1 MADLGIRV
9 DADSLVLWRGRD
21 FKWNFENLDASQ
33 TPIPYPPGRL
43 FFELQTGGE
52 HNALHRVYITGATS
66 GTYTLNCNGINTAAI
81 DYNDVSENPQGLAG
95 DITDAV
101 EGAVGAGNA
110 VIHPVSL
117 YPAWT
122 LNFNLNSSKPLTE
135 QLVNTI
141 NKTANDFFDTF
152 DSLLGVDVEMTVTD
166 QLNFK
171 LVVTSRRSFDE
182 VGVVTFAVD
191 VTSTAVK
198 NFFNAAAGLIGA
210 VNAVSTD
217 FYWNRE
223 YNIEYTGDLAL
234 TPIPATTANATGL
247 VGTNKRIVTEVL
259 EPGKEPMTIWEF
271 VIEDS
276 IASIKIESE
285 EADKIANRVKWQLV
299 FLPEGEVAG
308 GDPIALGTVSKVG

>member
-52 HNALHRVYITGATS
+52 HNALHRVYITGATG
-66 GTYTLNCNGINTAAI
+66 GTYTLKCNGIDTAAI

-95 DITDAV
+95 DISDAV
-101 EGAVGAGNA
+101 IGAVGAGNA

-171 LVVTSRRSFDE
+171 LVVTSRKSFDE

-234 TPIPATTANATGL
+234 TPIPPDHGQRDRTRRHQQAHRHRGARAWQGADDDLGVRDRRQHREHQDRVRRGRQGRKPREVATGL
-247 VGTNKRIVTEVL
+247 PPRG
-259 EPGKEPMTIWEF
+259 
-271 VIEDS
+271 
-276 IASIKIESE
+276 
-285 EADKIANRVKWQLV
+285 
-299 FLPEGEVAG
+299 
-308 GDPIALGTVSKVG
+308 